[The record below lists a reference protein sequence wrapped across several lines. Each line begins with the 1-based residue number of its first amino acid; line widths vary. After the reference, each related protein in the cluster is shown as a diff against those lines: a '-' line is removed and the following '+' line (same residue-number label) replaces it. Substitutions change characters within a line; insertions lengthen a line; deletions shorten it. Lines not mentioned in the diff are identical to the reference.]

1 MTASAGRL
9 RRRSDVSRI
18 GSKPIA
24 VPRGVEVEI
33 EGNLVQV
40 KGPLGTLSCPVTG
53 VHVTREDGTI
63 RVHPDES
70 HPKHRA
76 MWGLMRTLVANMVTG
91 VSTGFTRTLVISGT
105 GYKAEAGDGF
115 VTLYVGYSNPVRFE
129 LPQGVSATVEEKQTR
144 IVLKGISNE
153 VLGDTAAR
161 LRRVRPV
168 EPYRAKGISYLGE
181 KVRRKEGKSGAGKG
195 GK

>member
-1 MTASAGRL
+1 M
-9 RRRSDVSRI
+9 SRI
-18 GSKPIA
+18 GKKPILL
-24 VPRGVEVEI
+24 PQGVEI
-33 EGNLVQV
+33 EILGDLVRV
-40 KGPLGTLSCPVTG
+40 TGPLGTLSCPLTG
-53 VHVTREDGTI
+53 VRVSRENGTL
-63 RVHPDES
+63 RVQPDES
-70 HPKHRA
+70 HPKHQA
-76 MWGLMRTLVANMVTG
+76 MWGLMRTLLANMVTG
-91 VSTGFTRTLVISGT
+91 VSQGFSRTLIISGT

-115 VTLYVGYSNPVRFE
+115 VTLHVGYANPVRFE

-161 LRRVRPV
+161 LRRIRPV

-181 KVRRKEGKSGAGKG
+181 KVRRKEGKSAGGKG

>member
-1 MTASAGRL
+1 M
-9 RRRSDVSRI
+9 SRI
-18 GSKPIA
+18 GSKPI
-24 VPRGVEVEI
+24 PLPKGVEVEI
-33 EGNLVQV
+33 SGSQVRV

-53 VHVTREDGTI
+53 VSVEREDGTI
-63 RVHPDES
+63 RVRPDES

-91 VSTGFTRTLVISGT
+91 VSQGFTRVLQISGT

-115 VTLYVGYSNPVRFE
+115 LTLHVGYSNPVRFD
-129 LPQGVSATVEEKQTR
+129 LPEGITATVEEKQTR

-153 VLGDTAAR
+153 ILGDTAAR
-161 LRRVRPV
+161 IRRIRKV

-181 KVRRKEGKSGAGKG
+181 KIRRKEGKSGAGGKG